1 MTASQNIGVILTP
14 AQFAEK
20 FQVSERFLQ
29 HDRVTKRRIKF
40 IKIGKFVRYREQ
52 DGIDFI
58 AKNTVGGG
66 MEGAQ

>member
-1 MTASQNIGVILTP
+1 MKEAQGIGVILTP
-14 AQFAEK
+14 KQFAEK
-20 FQVSERFLQ
+20 FQLTERFLQ
-29 HDRVTKRRIKF
+29 NDRVTKRLIKF